1 MSALSILLGGA
12 LTSLA
17 RAYVRYAPCP
27 VGKRTLWLRLLE
39 PAMGRRPH
47 RRVARTAHGSMIAC
61 DTRDLIQR
69 RLYGFGVWEP
79 DLTRWIATR
88 LEPGDTFVDVGANI
102 GYYALLA
109 AKRVG
114 WSGAVVAVEASPRIF
129 AMLQDNL
136 VRNRAHNVRAVNIA
150 ISDRPGVAT
159 LFSGPSWHIGL
170 TSTVEVPDSAFE
182 CEIPTAPL
190 REILQPEEVATARL
204 VKIDI
209 EGDEWSAVK
218 GLVPLLGLLRPEA
231 EIVVEVHPEG
241 LSQRGH
247 GAEDF
252 MRVLVDAGYHAYE
265 LHNRALESYLSPY
278 IRERPVRIAEPSL
291 RIIAKRTWLCFSR
304 LDAEHL

>member
-1 MSALSILLGGA
+1 
-12 LTSLA
+12 
-17 RAYVRYAPCP
+17 
-27 VGKRTLWLRLLE
+27 
-39 PAMGRRPH
+39 MGRRPH

-114 WSGAVVAVEASPRIF
+114 RSGAVVAVEASPRIF

-150 ISDRPGVAT
+150 ISHRPGVAT